1 MNLLRALRTG
11 SRADYGS
18 ITTLEDYAGAMQAAM
33 YDGGLLGGEQEFTTT
48 YGQNKTDQVNHNFL
62 GLAQGAYRSNGIV
75 FACMLVRMMVFST
88 ARFRFQ
94 RMRQGL
100 PSETF
105 GTPGLSVFERP
116 WVGGTTQDLLA
127 RMIQD
132 ADLAGNAFLTV
143 QGGEVVRMR
152 PDWVDIVVEPRML
165 RRGGIDVQ
173 LGWRKIGYLYWEG
186 GRQYEPDPV
195 PLLPDEVCHWMPN
208 PDPEAAFRGMSWL
221 TPVIREVESD
231 RLMNKHKRKYFENG
245 ATPNMV
251 IKHDVNANEEKVK
264 RFAAMLE
271 EKNGGVDNA
280 YRTLN
285 LYPGADLTVV
295 GSDFRQIDF
304 KQVQGAGETRI
315 ASAAGVPPVIAGFS
329 EGLQAATYSNYAQA
343 RRRLADG
350 TIHPLWQNMAGS
362 MEPLIPASGRPP
374 GQDWRLWYDV
384 SQVPFLREDA
394 ADAANITSTKATTI
408 MTYTN
413 SGFTPESA
421 VAAVMA
427 QDESLLVHTGLLS
440 VQLQPPVTEVP
451 DDPMDPTDPNEGAEG
466 DDTNSPDDQ
475 AATPT
480 SAGSAS

>member
-1 MNLLRALRTG
+1 VNLLRSLRTG
-11 SRADYGS
+11 TRADYGS
-18 ITTLEDYAGAMQAAM
+18 ISTLEDYAGAMQAAM

-221 TPVIREVESD
+221 TPVIREVEAD

-251 IKHDVNANEEKVK
+251 IKHDANANEEKVK
-264 RFAAMLE
+264 RFAALLD
-271 EKNGGVDNA
+271 EKHGGVDNA

-285 LYPGADLTVV
+285 LYPGADLT
-295 GSDFRQIDF
+295 
-304 KQVQGAGETRI
+304 I

-384 SQVPFLREDA
+384 SSVPFLREDA
-394 ADAANITSTKATTI
+394 ADAANITQTKATTI
-408 MTYTN
+408 RAYTDG
-413 SGFTPESA
+413 GFTPESA
-421 VAAVMA
+421 IAAVMA

-440 VQLQPPVTEVP
+440 VQLQPPVTDVP
-451 DDPMDPTDPNEGAEG
+451 DDPMDPNDPNEGAEG
-466 DDTNSPDDQ
+466 ADTGANASDDQ
-475 AATPT
+475 PPT
-480 SAGSAS
+480 NPAPTKTGTAS